1 MQPSTLVQCGHHIL
15 WIWHWPVWEPRP
27 PRPILGRSCPEGRGS
42 PDPVLSPVLPQVPEG
57 GNRAERTGLQNME
70 LAPVQRKIEARSAED
85 SFTGFVRTLYFAD
98 TYLRDSEWSG
108 GAGSASTCSP
118 FSLLVHPPSLSS
130 FTLVLPPPYLP
141 SLSSTF
147 TPHPPLLLFL
157 PPVLP
162 PLATPF
168 VSRSLTS
175 PKWWQVWRDHRSA
188 GPPGCGRLP

>member
-1 MQPSTLVQCGHHIL
+1 MQPSSLVQCCTVSLGFGTGL
-15 WIWHWPVWEPRP
+15 SGNPAPRP
-27 PRPILGRSCPEGRGS
+27 LLGRSC

-98 TYLRDSEWSG
+98 TYLRDSEWPG
-108 GAGSASTCSP
+108 GAGGASTCSP

-147 TPHPPLLLFL
+147 TPHLPLLLFL

-162 PLATPF
+162 PLSPTQSLQNSRPWPLPF
-168 VSRSLTS
+168 IR
-175 PKWWQVWRDHRSA
+175 
-188 GPPGCGRLP
+188 